1 MEQLVNFINEHK
13 HDLSKYS
20 VNTYANC
27 INKILTLCKTDD
39 ISYLYNNADNV
50 IKIINNEYHNSNT
63 RKMKYASLRLLLN
76 IYIDTKTHKD
86 TKAITDANNKYN
98 DEIIKCTEDLKKNN
112 THTKTEEQKANWMT
126 STDVNTL
133 DKILSDKVPDI
144 IRTQND
150 LINLRNYIIYK
161 FYNEQPSRNDVADS
175 KFLYYK
181 KGMVLSDE
189 YNYIILNKSKKTIQY
204 IMNVYKTA
212 KLQGKKTIDINNDL
226 YDLFNKYYIALKR
239 FNNAEYFLYNDDCKT
254 PLSRNRLGVIYS
266 GLGKEINKKLGTT
279 LNRHIAISNLVP
291 IKAMED
297 LANKMGNSV
306 NIQTTTYAKS

>member
-50 IKIINNEYHNSNT
+50 IKIINNEYNNSNT

-98 DEIIKCTEDLKKNN
+98 DEIIKCTEELKKNN

-126 STDVNTL
+126 ATDVNTL

-175 KFLYYK
+175 KFMYYK

-212 KLQGKKTIDINNDL
+212 KLRGKKSIDINNDL
-226 YDLFNKYYIALKR
+226 YDILEL
-239 FNNAEYFLYNDDCKT
+239 L
-254 PLSRNRLGVIYS
+254 
-266 GLGKEINKKLGTT
+266 
-279 LNRHIAISNLVP
+279 IAIL
-291 IKAMED
+291 
-297 LANKMGNSV
+297 
-306 NIQTTTYAKS
+306 